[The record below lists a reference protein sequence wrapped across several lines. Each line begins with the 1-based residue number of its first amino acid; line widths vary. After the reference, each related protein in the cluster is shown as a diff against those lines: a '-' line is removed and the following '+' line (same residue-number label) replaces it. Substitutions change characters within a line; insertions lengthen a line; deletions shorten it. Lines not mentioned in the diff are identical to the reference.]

1 MSEHHEEHI
10 TPYSTYYKVFAALV
24 VFTIITVATAKYL
37 DLGVFN
43 FFLAMVIASA
53 KATIVALWF
62 MHLKFEDSITW
73 VFALYPLFL
82 LGLLI
87 GLTSVDIFN
96 RITP

>member
-1 MSEHHEEHI
+1 MSENHDDHI
-10 TPYSTYYKVFAALV
+10 TPIKTYIIIFLTLLAL
-24 VFTIITVATAKYL
+24 TGITVYTAKNV
-37 DLGVFN
+37 DIGVFN

-73 VFALYPLFL
+73 VFAIYPLFL

>member
-1 MSEHHEEHI
+1 MNEHHEEHI
-10 TPYSTYYKVFAALV
+10 TPYKTYVVIWVALV
-24 VFTIITVATAKYL
+24 ILTLVTVGTAKYV
-37 DLGVFN
+37 DIGAFN
-43 FFLAMVIASA
+43 FFLAMIIASA
-53 KATIVALWF
+53 KATIVALYF

-73 VFALYPLFL
+73 VFAIYPLFL

>member
-10 TPYSTYYKVFAALV
+10 TPIKTYFIIFGILIALTV
-24 VFTIITVATAKYL
+24 ITVYTAKEV
-37 DLGVFN
+37 DLGAFN
-43 FFLAMVIASA
+43 FFLAMIIASA
-53 KATIVALWF
+53 KATIVALYF

-73 VFALYPLFL
+73 VFAIYPLFL